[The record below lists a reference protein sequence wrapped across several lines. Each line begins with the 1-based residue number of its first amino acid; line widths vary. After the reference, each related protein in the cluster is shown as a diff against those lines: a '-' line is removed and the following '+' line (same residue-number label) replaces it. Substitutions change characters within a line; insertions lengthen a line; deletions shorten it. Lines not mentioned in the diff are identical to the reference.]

1 MKKIK
6 EQIKWLEDQIEY
18 HEKRRDLNN
27 EFDYHNNSYNIYVG
41 LKDSME
47 KLLTIMEVIKR

>member
-6 EQIKWLEDQIEY
+6 EQIKWLEKQIEF
-18 HEKRRDLNN
+18 HKKRRDPNN
-27 EFDYHNNSYNIYVG
+27 EFDYHNNSYNIYVE
-41 LKDSME
+41 LKDSIE